1 MKVRCM
7 TCGKE
12 VEISKLH
19 KDYTKLAEN
28 PKAAF
33 ICEACSHK
41 IGHAA
46 RRKKTREHKWE
57 LLPAAAEDAGYILW
71 KEIIH
76 ALLQTGLKKPYLAF

>member
-46 RRKKTREHKWE
+46 RRKKTREHK
-57 LLPAAAEDAGYILW
+57 
-71 KEIIH
+71 
-76 ALLQTGLKKPYLAF
+76 